1 MEVEQPL
8 VACCSWAG
16 VGYVTQRHHLKV
28 WVTPSNKAPQLLNSR
43 LHDLPLRS
51 AAASS
56 ASSRWQWRRVTI
68 TPLPFCWSGL
78 FVEAAPDVI
87 TERVFGFLS
96 PLFNQ
101 PSGRTM
107 TTGNPP
113 SPACCS
119 RSPSLKSEYSHGY
132 ASRAQFYV
140 SWVCVFFIY
149 FFICHYMLIE
159 IGSAFPVTNERRLNA
174 LSPFPR
180 QSANCLRWATV
191 STVPAGIIVAKRLGT
206 RWTWGINIHHQYP
219 SNVIINVIR
228 RGLLWFVAAVVY
240 TRMLQITRKITHN
253 KTQQS
258 NQSKSALL
266 SLLLHVLYL
275 KYSGW
280 NLSLS
285 PSSRCSKLKHTQCKR
300 STSKYRIAR
309 IEIEGI
315 QYAI

>member
-8 VACCSWAG
+8 LACCSQAG
-16 VGYVTQRHHLKV
+16 VGYVTQRDHLKV

-51 AAASS
+51 AAARS

-68 TPLPFCWSGL
+68 TPLPFCWSRL

-113 SPACCS
+113 LPACCS
-119 RSPSLKSEYSHGY
+119 RSPSLKSEYSHQELCFTFLG
-132 ASRAQFYV
+132 
-140 SWVCVFFIY
+140 CVFFKN

-159 IGSAFPVTNERRLNA
+159 IGLAFPVTNERRLNA
-174 LSPFPR
+174 LSPLPR

-191 STVPAGIIVAKRLGT
+191 STVPAGIIVA
-206 RWTWGINIHHQYP
+206 
-219 SNVIINVIR
+219 NV
-228 RGLLWFVAAVVY
+228 
-240 TRMLQITRKITHN
+240 
-253 KTQQS
+253 
-258 NQSKSALL
+258 
-266 SLLLHVLYL
+266 
-275 KYSGW
+275 
-280 NLSLS
+280 
-285 PSSRCSKLKHTQCKR
+285 
-300 STSKYRIAR
+300 
-309 IEIEGI
+309 
-315 QYAI
+315 